1 MGFTK
6 HVYVQRSDSTGGR
19 SQNAWFRSIRHSI
32 FSEMLER
39 NTYFSNFKKSSIQV
53 IFDIC
58 EELGDM
64 PTSNGNQP
72 HEV

>member
-1 MGFTK
+1 
-6 HVYVQRSDSTGGR
+6 
-19 SQNAWFRSIRHSI
+19 
-32 FSEMLER
+32 MLEGD
-39 NTYFSNFKKSSIQV
+39 SELANFKKSSIQV

-64 PTSNGNQP
+64 STSNGNKP